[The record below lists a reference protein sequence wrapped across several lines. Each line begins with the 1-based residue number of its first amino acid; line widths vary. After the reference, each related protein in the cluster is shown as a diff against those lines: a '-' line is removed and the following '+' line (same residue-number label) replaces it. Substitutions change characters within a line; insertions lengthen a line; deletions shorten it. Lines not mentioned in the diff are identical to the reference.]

1 MDSEII
7 AELVQEGETRVVGAI
22 YNIESGAVEFYHWSH
37 SVIIGSQSRSG
48 KIEVS
53 DVRDGFET

>member
-22 YNIESGAVEFYHWSH
+22 YNIESGAVEFYH
-37 SVIIGSQSRSG
+37 
-48 KIEVS
+48 
-53 DVRDGFET
+53 